1 MIVCAVRTYA
11 PNGCRGFE
19 FRSLVR
25 IGAHPH
31 LRYAVAGADP
41 QARTD
46 GIMANQFETQAQTGE
61 VERRGPRGAVWVVVA
76 LYIFSA
82 LVLTSWAGG
91 WGEENARA
99 SVPPPQHPQHQHA
112 PQG

>member
-1 MIVCAVRTYA
+1 
-11 PNGCRGFE
+11 
-19 FRSLVR
+19 
-25 IGAHPH
+25 
-31 LRYAVAGADP
+31 
-41 QARTD
+41 
-46 GIMANQFETQAQTGE
+46 MASQFLAQTGWSETQAQTGQA
-61 VERRGPRGAVWVVVA
+61 ERRGPRGAVWIVVA

-99 SVPPPQHPQHQHA
+99 SAPPPQHPQHQHA